1 MCWTVSLTIFF
12 SENVEMFV
20 FFTVRSYMY
29 ILSKNYGLM
38 NGVEWSRIEW
48 ICFVGDKSSE
58 HSFILT
64 KIWYRIH

>member
-38 NGVEWSRIEW
+38 KGLNEAGLNE
-48 ICFVGDKSSE
+48 FV
-58 HSFILT
+58 L
-64 KIWYRIH
+64 